1 MGEAIGNSGNQG
13 AELGRT
19 SEQSARS
26 FQKSGFRH
34 RSFHQTAV
42 PVRRGH
48 VQRLLRPG
56 RRRLRPQ
63 TGVSRAAGRAL
74 TAARARPPRG
84 AAFSRTRRAGLWG
97 LPLRTPRREL
107 KSQNTNDCFVVCK
120 RNVFKKQNP
129 AL

>member
-74 TAARARPPRG
+74 TAARAPPKRVRVLPHATRG
-84 AAFSRTRRAGLWG
+84 PLGTAAPDAT
-97 LPLRTPRREL
+97 
-107 KSQNTNDCFVVCK
+107 
-120 RNVFKKQNP
+120 
-129 AL
+129 